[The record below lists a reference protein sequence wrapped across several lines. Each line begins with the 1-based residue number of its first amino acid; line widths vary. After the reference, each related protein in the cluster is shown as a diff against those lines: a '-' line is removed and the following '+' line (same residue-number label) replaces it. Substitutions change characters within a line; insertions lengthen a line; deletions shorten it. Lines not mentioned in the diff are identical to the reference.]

1 MNSFRRLI
9 RDWLRR
15 RKARADLK
23 RFVMMIGWKGYTV
36 SKGTVYPQHPLWQ
49 KWHDNIVQRGV
60 GGDA

>member
-1 MNSFRRLI
+1 
-9 RDWLRR
+9 
-15 RKARADLK
+15 
-23 RFVMMIGWKGYTV
+23 MMIGWKGYTV